1 MLKAIVAVGKSSVV
15 RLRDAVAYRAISPSE
30 VTRYLESLSGID
42 IVIYEEPSRETLD
55 SIVGIEVPIAVL
67 DSVGNSGV
75 ESLCVERG
83 YAYTHS
89 VADLQDAIESL
100 TGKSVATHVRD
111 EREIVEEDS
120 LDDDIA
126 GLFTEGDAEDTEVTE
141 KRHSMNAGTISSVL
155 NVNQYTAGDTQDS
168 DQVEVVITSKA
179 GLTATARDD
188 ESLLDSESE
197 EALEEEDT
205 GNEERVAELLSEID
219 SLKSQL
225 SASYETIE
233 SLSSERES
241 VESEYRD
248 IKARVEKLLLDT
260 KVTEVVIGGT
270 DIEDYEQ
277 KIADLESELDNL
289 RLQAVEVEELK
300 RGLTE
305 LTEKVALKE
314 REEVALRQEIETLR
328 DNSEAEGLKV
338 AVADSLSD
346 RETVAE
352 LLRDAV
358 EALTRYEK
366 EAESLKSNAREAS
379 EYAKEL
385 KGSADALRTE
395 ISTLRGIVSEKEH
408 RLVEQ
413 GEESERRISALTAS
427 RDSLNRE
434 LNRLKGELSGSS
446 GLRERLEAAE
456 SALKT
461 RDSEVASLRGQLSS
475 GVKELNIK
483 FRYGGRASLVP
494 VFGGSSSG
502 ITATAVTIAKQLKG
516 RTLLVD
522 LDIVSPKVDSYLG
535 VNPIKS
541 GLDIQNQL
549 LRTGLGSYLERGL
562 DYFIAN
568 KREIITKITKR
579 TDGTALDYLSGLYT
593 SVSADKFI
601 TNDLGRLLDYL
612 GGDYDYI
619 VCDLG
624 KIAGNEVQNQIIG
637 SVCAGSGISVCVSQN
652 DKSDARS
659 LALRIS
665 GISLR
670 GKLMWVLNFARSREM
685 DGITSKCVGK
695 SKYAYMMFD
704 TEGFGARQ
712 TLDMLNGNR
721 EAVAEL
727 VREVS
732 REAIR

>member
-1 MLKAIVAVGKSSVV
+1 MLKAIVAVGKSSVI

-42 IVIYEEPSRETLD
+42 IVIYEEPSREALD
-55 SIVGIEVPIAVL
+55 SIVGTEVPIAVL
-67 DSVGNSGV
+67 DSAGNSGV
-75 ESLCVERG
+75 EELCVERG

-89 VADLQDAIESL
+89 ISDLQDAIESL

-111 EREIVEEDS
+111 EKEIVEEDS

-155 NVNQYTAGDTQDS
+155 NVNQYTAGDTED

-188 ESLLDSESE
+188 ESLLDSEAE
-197 EALEEEDT
+197 ETEEEDS
-205 GNEERVAELLSEID
+205 GNAERVAELLSEID

-413 GEESERRISALTAS
+413 GEDSERRISALTAS

-434 LNRLKGELSGSS
+434 INRLKGELSGSS
-446 GLRERLEAAE
+446 SLRERLEATE

-516 RTLLVD
+516 RTLLID

-665 GISLR
+665 GLSLR

-704 TEGFGARQ
+704 AEGFGARQ

-732 REAIR
+732 RE

>member
-1 MLKAIVAVGKSSVV
+1 MLKAIVAVGKSSVI

-179 GLTATARDD
+179 GLTATTRDD

-338 AVADSLSD
+338 AVDSLSD
-346 RETVAE
+346 RETVAG

-413 GEESERRISALTAS
+413 GEDSERRISALTAS

-434 LNRLKGELSGSS
+434 INRLKGELSGSS
-446 GLRERLEAAE
+446 SLRERLEAAE

-475 GVKELNIK
+475 GIKELNIK

-502 ITATAVTIAKQLKG
+502 ITTTAVTIAKQLKG
-516 RTLLVD
+516 RTLLID

-568 KREIITKITKR
+568 KREIIMKITKR

-665 GISLR
+665 GLSLR

-704 TEGFGARQ
+704 ADGFGARQ

-732 REAIR
+732 REAVR

>member
-1 MLKAIVAVGKSSVV
+1 MLKAIVAVGKSSVI

-42 IVIYEEPSRETLD
+42 IVIYEEPSREALD
-55 SIVGIEVPIAVL
+55 SIVGTEVPIAVL
-67 DSVGNSGV
+67 DSAGNSGV
-75 ESLCVERG
+75 EELCVERG

-111 EREIVEEDS
+111 EKEIVEDDS

-179 GLTATARDD
+179 GLTATTRDD

-205 GNEERVAELLSEID
+205 GNEERVAELLSEIE

-233 SLSSERES
+233 SLSRERES

-270 DIEDYEQ
+270 GVEDYEQ

-395 ISTLRGIVSEKEH
+395 IGTLRGIVSEKEH

-446 GLRERLEAAE
+446 SLRERLEAAE
-456 SALKT
+456 SALKA

-475 GVKELNIK
+475 GIKELNIK
-483 FRYGGRASLVP
+483 FRYGGRASLIP

-502 ITATAVTIAKQLKG
+502 ITTTAVTIAKQLKG
-516 RTLLVD
+516 RTLLID

-704 TEGFGARQ
+704 AEGFGARQ

-732 REAIR
+732 REAVR

>member
-42 IVIYEEPSRETLD
+42 IVIYEEPSRETLE
-55 SIVGIEVPIAVL
+55 SIGGTEVPIAVL
-67 DSVGNSGV
+67 DSAGNSGV

-179 GLTATARDD
+179 GLTATTRDD
-188 ESLLDSESE
+188 ESLLDSDSE

-205 GNEERVAELLSEID
+205 GNEERVAELLSEIER
-219 SLKSQL
+219 LKSQL

-260 KVTEVVIGGT
+260 KVTEGVIGGT

-338 AVADSLSD
+338 AVSDSLSD
-346 RETVAE
+346 RETVAG

-358 EALTRYEK
+358 EALTRYER

-446 GLRERLEAAE
+446 SLRERLEAAE
-456 SALKT
+456 SALKA

-475 GVKELNIK
+475 GIKELHIK
-483 FRYGGRASLVP
+483 FHYGGRASIIP

-502 ITATAVTIAKQLKG
+502 ITTTAVTIAKQLKG
-516 RTLLVD
+516 RTLLID

-659 LALRIS
+659 LTLRIS
-665 GISLR
+665 GLSLR

-704 TEGFGARQ
+704 AEGFGARQ

-732 REAIR
+732 REAVK

>member
-1 MLKAIVAVGKSSVV
+1 MLKAIVAVGKSSVI

-42 IVIYEEPSRETLD
+42 IVIYEEPSREALE
-55 SIVGIEVPIAVL
+55 SIVGTEVPIAVL

-75 ESLCVERG
+75 EELCVERG

-111 EREIVEEDS
+111 EKEIVEEDS

-155 NVNQYTAGDTQDS
+155 NVNQYTAVDTEDS

-179 GLTATARDD
+179 GLTANARDD

-197 EALEEEDT
+197 EALEEADT

-270 DIEDYEQ
+270 GVEDYEQ

-413 GEESERRISALTAS
+413 GEDSERRISALTAS

-483 FRYGGRASLVP
+483 FRYGGRASIIP

-516 RTLLVD
+516 RTLLID

-665 GISLR
+665 GLSLR

-685 DGITSKCVGK
+685 DVITSKCVGK

-704 TEGFGARQ
+704 AEGFGARQ

-732 REAIR
+732 REAAR

>member
-1 MLKAIVAVGKSSVV
+1 MLKAIVAVGKSSVI

-42 IVIYEEPSRETLD
+42 IVIYEEPSRETLE
-55 SIVGIEVPIAVL
+55 SIGGIEVPIAVL
-67 DSVGNSGV
+67 DSVGNSRV
-75 ESLCVERG
+75 EALCVERG

-111 EREIVEEDS
+111 EKEIVEDDN

-179 GLTATARDD
+179 GLTATTRDD

-248 IKARVEKLLLDT
+248 IKARVEKLFLDT
-260 KVTEVVIGGT
+260 KVTEVVIGGV

-300 RGLTE
+300 RGLSE

-346 RETVAE
+346 RETVAG

-408 RLVEQ
+408 RLIEQ
-413 GEESERRISALTAS
+413 GEDSERRISALTAS

-434 LNRLKGELSGSS
+434 INRLKGELSGSS
-446 GLRERLEAAE
+446 SLRERLEATE

-516 RTLLVD
+516 RTLLID

-562 DYFIAN
+562 DYFIVN

-665 GISLR
+665 GLSLK

-704 TEGFGARQ
+704 AEGFGARQ

-732 REAIR
+732 RE

>member
-1 MLKAIVAVGKSSVV
+1 MLKAIVAVGKSSVI

-42 IVIYEEPSRETLD
+42 IVIYEEPSRETLK
-55 SIVGIEVPIAVL
+55 SIGEIEVPIAVL
-67 DSVGNSGV
+67 DSAGNSGV
-75 ESLCVERG
+75 EELCVERG

-155 NVNQYTAGDTQDS
+155 NVNQYTAGDAQDS

-205 GNEERVAELLSEID
+205 GNEERVAELLSEIE

-248 IKARVEKLLLDT
+248 IKARVEKLFLDT

-346 RETVAE
+346 RETVAG

-358 EALTRYEK
+358 EALTRYER

-434 LNRLKGELSGSS
+434 INRLKGELSGSS
-446 GLRERLEAAE
+446 SLRERLEAAE
-456 SALKT
+456 SALKA

-475 GVKELNIK
+475 GIKELNIK
-483 FRYGGRASLVP
+483 FRYGGRASLIP

-516 RTLLVD
+516 RTLLID

-549 LRTGLGSYLERGL
+549 LRTGLGSYLARGL

-637 SVCAGSGISVCVSQN
+637 SICAGSGISVCVSQN

-704 TEGFGARQ
+704 AEGFGARQ

-732 REAIR
+732 RE

>member
-1 MLKAIVAVGKSSVV
+1 MLKAIVAVGKSSVI

-42 IVIYEEPSRETLD
+42 IVIYEEPSRETLE
-55 SIVGIEVPIAVL
+55 SIGGTEVPIAVL

-111 EREIVEEDS
+111 EKEIVEDDS

-155 NVNQYTAGDTQDS
+155 NVNQYTAGDTEDS

-248 IKARVEKLLLDT
+248 IKARVEKLLLDA

-300 RGLTE
+300 RGLSE
-305 LTEKVALKE
+305 LTEKVALKG

-358 EALTRYEK
+358 EALTRYER

-434 LNRLKGELSGSS
+434 INRLKGELSGSS
-446 GLRERLEAAE
+446 SLRERLEATE
-456 SALKT
+456 IALKA
-461 RDSEVASLRGQLSS
+461 RDSEVASLRGRLSS

-516 RTLLVD
+516 RTLLID

-665 GISLR
+665 GLSLR

-685 DGITSKCVGK
+685 DVITSKCVGK

-704 TEGFGARQ
+704 AEGFGARQ

-732 REAIR
+732 REAVR

>member
-1 MLKAIVAVGKSSVV
+1 MLKAIVAVGKSSVM

-42 IVIYEEPSRETLD
+42 IVIYEEPSREVLD
-55 SIVGIEVPIAVL
+55 SIVGTEVPIAVL
-67 DSVGNSGV
+67 DSTGNSGV
-75 ESLCVERG
+75 EELCVERG

-111 EREIVEEDS
+111 EKEIVEEDS

-126 GLFTEGDAEDTEVTE
+126 GLFTEGGAEDTEVTE

-179 GLTATARDD
+179 GLTATTRDD

-205 GNEERVAELLSEID
+205 GNEERVAELLSEIE

-260 KVTEVVIGGT
+260 KVTEVVIGGI

-413 GEESERRISALTAS
+413 GEDSERRISALTAS

-446 GLRERLEAAE
+446 SLRERLETAE
-456 SALKT
+456 SALKA

-475 GVKELNIK
+475 GIKELNIK

-502 ITATAVTIAKQLKG
+502 ITTTAVTIAKQLKG
-516 RTLLVD
+516 RTLLID

-665 GISLR
+665 GLSLR

-704 TEGFGARQ
+704 AEGFGARQ

-732 REAIR
+732 REAAR

>member
-1 MLKAIVAVGKSSVV
+1 MLKAIVAVGKSSVI

-42 IVIYEEPSRETLD
+42 IVIYEEPSREALD
-55 SIVGIEVPIAVL
+55 SIVGTEVPIAVL
-67 DSVGNSGV
+67 DSAGNSGV

-111 EREIVEEDS
+111 EREIVEDDDS
-120 LDDDIA
+120 LDDDIV

-155 NVNQYTAGDTQDS
+155 NVNQYTAGDTEDS

-179 GLTATARDD
+179 GLSATSRDD

-248 IKARVEKLLLDT
+248 IKARVEKLLLDA

-270 DIEDYEQ
+270 GVEDYEQ

-346 RETVAE
+346 RETVAG

-434 LNRLKGELSGSS
+434 INRLKGELSGSS
-446 GLRERLEAAE
+446 SLRERLEAAE

-475 GVKELNIK
+475 GIKELNIK
-483 FRYGGRASLVP
+483 FRYGGRASLIP

-516 RTLLVD
+516 RTLLID

-541 GLDIQNQL
+541 GLDIPNQL

-665 GISLR
+665 GLSLR

-704 TEGFGARQ
+704 AEGFGARQ

-721 EAVAEL
+721 EVVAEL

-732 REAIR
+732 RE

>member
-1 MLKAIVAVGKSSVV
+1 MLKAIVAVGKSSVI

-42 IVIYEEPSRETLD
+42 IVIYEEPSRETLE
-55 SIVGIEVPIAVL
+55 SIGGTEIPIAVL

-89 VADLQDAIESL
+89 VGDLQDAIESL

-120 LDDDIA
+120 LDDDIV

-155 NVNQYTAGDTQDS
+155 NVNQYTAGDTED

-188 ESLLDSESE
+188 ESLLDSEAE
-197 EALEEEDT
+197 EAEEEDS
-205 GNEERVAELLSEID
+205 GNAERVAELLSEID

-260 KVTEVVIGGT
+260 KVTEVTIGGT
-270 DIEDYEQ
+270 GVEDYEQ

-358 EALTRYEK
+358 EALTRYER
-366 EAESLKSNAREAS
+366 ESESLKSNAREAS

-434 LNRLKGELSGSS
+434 INRLKGELSGSS
-446 GLRERLEAAE
+446 SLRERLEATE

-475 GVKELNIK
+475 GIKELNIK
-483 FRYGGRASLVP
+483 FRYGGRASLIP

-516 RTLLVD
+516 RTLLID

-535 VNPIKS
+535 VNPIKV

-670 GKLMWVLNFARSREM
+670 GKLLWVLNFARSREM
-685 DGITSKCVGK
+685 DVITSKCVGK

-704 TEGFGARQ
+704 AEGFGARQ

-727 VREVS
+727 AREVS
-732 REAIR
+732 REAAR

>member
-111 EREIVEEDS
+111 EKEIVEDDS
-120 LDDDIA
+120 LDDDIV

-155 NVNQYTAGDTQDS
+155 NVNQYTAGDTQAS

-179 GLTATARDD
+179 GLTATTRDD

-314 REEVALRQEIETLR
+314 REEVALRHEIETLR

-358 EALTRYEK
+358 EALTRYER

-434 LNRLKGELSGSS
+434 INHLKGELSGSS
-446 GLRERLEAAE
+446 SLRERLEAAE

-483 FRYGGRASLVP
+483 FRYGGRASIIP

-502 ITATAVTIAKQLKG
+502 ITTTAVTIAKQLKG
-516 RTLLVD
+516 RTLLID

-665 GISLR
+665 GLSLR

-704 TEGFGARQ
+704 AEGFGARQ

-732 REAIR
+732 RE

>member
-42 IVIYEEPSRETLD
+42 IVIYEEPSRETLE
-55 SIVGIEVPIAVL
+55 SIAETEVPIAVL
-67 DSVGNSGV
+67 DSAGNSGV

-89 VADLQDAIESL
+89 VGDLQDAIESL

-120 LDDDIA
+120 LDDDIV

-155 NVNQYTAGDTQDS
+155 NVNQYTAGDTED

-179 GLTATARDD
+179 GLSATTRDD
-188 ESLLDSESE
+188 ESLLDSEAE
-197 EALEEEDT
+197 EALEEESRDT
-205 GNEERVAELLSEID
+205 ERVEELLGEVE

-300 RGLTE
+300 RGLAE

-314 REEVALRQEIETLR
+314 REEVALRHEIETLR

-413 GEESERRISALTAS
+413 GEDSERRISALTAS

-446 GLRERLEAAE
+446 SLRERLEAAE
-456 SALKT
+456 SALKA

-494 VFGGSSSG
+494 VLGGSSSG
-502 ITATAVTIAKQLKG
+502 ITTTAVTIAKQLKG
-516 RTLLVD
+516 RTLLID

-593 SVSADKFI
+593 SISADKFI

-665 GISLR
+665 GLSLR

-685 DGITSKCVGK
+685 DVITSKCVGK

-704 TEGFGARQ
+704 AEGFGARQ

-732 REAIR
+732 REAVR

>member
-1 MLKAIVAVGKSSVV
+1 MLKAIVAVGKSSLI

-42 IVIYEEPSRETLD
+42 IVIYEEPSRETLE
-55 SIVGIEVPIAVL
+55 SIGGIEVPIAVL
-67 DSVGNSGV
+67 DSAGNSGV
-75 ESLCVERG
+75 EALCVERG

-89 VADLQDAIESL
+89 VSDLQDAIESL

-120 LDDDIA
+120 LDDDIV

-155 NVNQYTAGDTQDS
+155 NVNQYTAGDTEDS

-179 GLTATARDD
+179 GLTATSRDD

-205 GNEERVAELLSEID
+205 GNEERVAELLSEIE

-260 KVTEVVIGGT
+260 KVTEVTIGGT

-346 RETVAE
+346 RETVAG

-358 EALTRYEK
+358 EALTRYER

-413 GEESERRISALTAS
+413 GEDSERRISALTAS

-434 LNRLKGELSGSS
+434 INRLKGELTGSKS
-446 GLRERLEAAE
+446 LSERLSKAE
-456 SALKT
+456 NDLKV

-483 FRYGGRASLVP
+483 FRYGGRASLIP

-516 RTLLVD
+516 RTLLID

-637 SVCAGSGISVCVSQN
+637 SICAGSGISVCVSQN

-665 GISLR
+665 GLSLR

-685 DGITSKCVGK
+685 DVITSKCVGK

-704 TEGFGARQ
+704 AEGFGVRQ

-732 REAIR
+732 RE

>member
-42 IVIYEEPSRETLD
+42 IVIYEEPSRETLE
-55 SIVGIEVPIAVL
+55 SIGGTEVPIAVL
-67 DSVGNSGV
+67 DSAGNSGV

-111 EREIVEEDS
+111 EKEIVEDDS
-120 LDDDIA
+120 LDDDIV

-155 NVNQYTAGDTQDS
+155 NVNQYTAGDTED

-179 GLTATARDD
+179 GLSATTRDD
-188 ESLLDSESE
+188 ESLLDSEAE
-197 EALEEEDT
+197 EAEEEDS
-205 GNEERVAELLSEID
+205 GSAERVAELLGEID

-248 IKARVEKLLLDT
+248 IKGRVEKLLLDT

-358 EALTRYEK
+358 EALTRYER

-434 LNRLKGELSGSS
+434 INRLKGELSGSS
-446 GLRERLEAAE
+446 SLRERLEAAE
-456 SALKT
+456 SALKA

-475 GVKELNIK
+475 GIKELNIK
-483 FRYGGRASLVP
+483 FRYGGRASLIP

-535 VNPIKS
+535 VNPIKV

-704 TEGFGARQ
+704 AEGFGARQ

-732 REAIR
+732 REAVR

>member
-179 GLTATARDD
+179 GLTATTRDD
-188 ESLLDSESE
+188 ESLLDSEAE

-346 RETVAE
+346 RETVAG

-413 GEESERRISALTAS
+413 GEDSERRISALTAS

-446 GLRERLEAAE
+446 SLRECLEAAE
-456 SALKT
+456 SALKA

-483 FRYGGRASLVP
+483 FRYGGRASLIP

-535 VNPIKS
+535 VNPIKG

-568 KREIITKITKR
+568 KREIITKITKK

-624 KIAGNEVQNQIIG
+624 KVAGNEVQNQIIG

-665 GISLR
+665 GLSLR

-704 TEGFGARQ
+704 AEGFGARQ

-732 REAIR
+732 REAVK

>member
-67 DSVGNSGV
+67 DSVGNSVV

-111 EREIVEEDS
+111 EKEIVEEDS

-179 GLTATARDD
+179 GLTATTRDD

-314 REEVALRQEIETLR
+314 REEVALRHEIETLR

-434 LNRLKGELSGSS
+434 INRLKGELSGSS

-475 GVKELNIK
+475 GIKELNIK
-483 FRYGGRASLVP
+483 FRYGGRASLIP

-516 RTLLVD
+516 RTLLID

-549 LRTGLGSYLERGL
+549 LRTGLGSYLARGL

-568 KREIITKITKR
+568 KREIIARITKR

-637 SVCAGSGISVCVSQN
+637 SICAGGGISVCVSQN

-665 GISLR
+665 GLSLR
-670 GKLMWVLNFARSREM
+670 GKLLWVLNFARSREM

-704 TEGFGARQ
+704 ADGFGARQ

-732 REAIR
+732 REAVR

>member
-42 IVIYEEPSRETLD
+42 IVIYEEPSRETLE
-55 SIVGIEVPIAVL
+55 SIVGTEVPIAVL

-120 LDDDIA
+120 LDDDIV

-155 NVNQYTAGDTQDS
+155 NVNQYTAGDTEDS

-197 EALEEEDT
+197 ETEEEDS
-205 GNEERVAELLSEID
+205 GNAERVAELVSEID

-248 IKARVEKLLLDT
+248 LKARVEKLLLDT
-260 KVTEVVIGGT
+260 KVTEVTIGGT
-270 DIEDYEQ
+270 GVEDYEQ

-379 EYAKEL
+379 EYA
-385 KGSADALRTE
+385 
-395 ISTLRGIVSEKEH
+395 
-408 RLVEQ
+408 
-413 GEESERRISALTAS
+413 
-427 RDSLNRE
+427 
-434 LNRLKGELSGSS
+434 
-446 GLRERLEAAE
+446 
-456 SALKT
+456 
-461 RDSEVASLRGQLSS
+461 
-475 GVKELNIK
+475 
-483 FRYGGRASLVP
+483 
-494 VFGGSSSG
+494 
-502 ITATAVTIAKQLKG
+502 
-516 RTLLVD
+516 
-522 LDIVSPKVDSYLG
+522 
-535 VNPIKS
+535 
-541 GLDIQNQL
+541 
-549 LRTGLGSYLERGL
+549 
-562 DYFIAN
+562 
-568 KREIITKITKR
+568 
-579 TDGTALDYLSGLYT
+579 
-593 SVSADKFI
+593 
-601 TNDLGRLLDYL
+601 ND
-612 GGDYDYI
+612 
-619 VCDLG
+619 
-624 KIAGNEVQNQIIG
+624 
-637 SVCAGSGISVCVSQN
+637 
-652 DKSDARS
+652 
-659 LALRIS
+659 
-665 GISLR
+665 
-670 GKLMWVLNFARSREM
+670 W
-685 DGITSKCVGK
+685 
-695 SKYAYMMFD
+695 
-704 TEGFGARQ
+704 
-712 TLDMLNGNR
+712 
-721 EAVAEL
+721 
-727 VREVS
+727 
-732 REAIR
+732 

>member
-1 MLKAIVAVGKSSVV
+1 MLKAIVAVGKSSVI

-42 IVIYEEPSRETLD
+42 IVIYEEPSRAALD
-55 SIVGIEVPIAVL
+55 SIVGTEVPIAVL

-75 ESLCVERG
+75 EALCVERG

-89 VADLQDAIESL
+89 VSDLQDAIESL

-155 NVNQYTAGDTQDS
+155 NVNQYTAGDTED

-179 GLTATARDD
+179 GLSANARDD
-188 ESLLDSESE
+188 ESLLDSEAE
-197 EALEEEDT
+197 EAEEEDT
-205 GNEERVAELLSEID
+205 GNAERVAELLSEID

-260 KVTEVVIGGT
+260 KVTEVTIGGT
-270 DIEDYEQ
+270 GVEDYEQ

-346 RETVAE
+346 RETVAG

-413 GEESERRISALTAS
+413 GEDSERRISALTAS

-434 LNRLKGELSGSS
+434 INRLKGELSGSS
-446 GLRERLEAAE
+446 SLRERLEAAE

-516 RTLLVD
+516 RTLLID

-568 KREIITKITKR
+568 KHEIITKITKR

-665 GISLR
+665 GLSLR

-695 SKYAYMMFD
+695 SKYAYIMFD
-704 TEGFGARQ
+704 AEGFGARQ

-732 REAIR
+732 REAVK

>member
-30 VTRYLESLSGID
+30 VMRYLESLSGID
-42 IVIYEEPSRETLD
+42 IVIYEEPSRETLE
-55 SIVGIEVPIAVL
+55 SIGEIEVPIAVL

-155 NVNQYTAGDTQDS
+155 NVNQYTAGDTEDS

-179 GLTATARDD
+179 GLSATTRDD

-300 RGLTE
+300 RGLSE

-366 EAESLKSNAREAS
+366 EAESLKSNSREAS

-413 GEESERRISALTAS
+413 GEDSERRISALTAS

-434 LNRLKGELSGSS
+434 INRLKGELSGSS
-446 GLRERLEAAE
+446 SLRERLEATE

-502 ITATAVTIAKQLKG
+502 ITTTAVTIAKQLKG
-516 RTLLVD
+516 RTLLID

-637 SVCAGSGISVCVSQN
+637 SVCAGSGISVCVAQN

-665 GISLR
+665 GLSLR

-704 TEGFGARQ
+704 AEGFGARQ

>member
-1 MLKAIVAVGKSSVV
+1 MLKAIVAVDKSSVV

-179 GLTATARDD
+179 GLTATTRDD

-300 RGLTE
+300 RGLSE

-346 RETVAE
+346 RETVAG

-358 EALTRYEK
+358 EALTRYER
-366 EAESLKSNAREAS
+366 EAESLKSNSREAS

-413 GEESERRISALTAS
+413 GEDSERRISALTAS

-446 GLRERLEAAE
+446 SLRERLEAAE
-456 SALKT
+456 SALKA

-475 GVKELNIK
+475 GIKELNIK

-502 ITATAVTIAKQLKG
+502 ITTTAVTIAKQLKG
-516 RTLLVD
+516 RTLLID

-665 GISLR
+665 GLSLR

-704 TEGFGARQ
+704 ADGFGARQ

-732 REAIR
+732 REAVR